1 LDHWQ
6 ICKKD
11 AKWYMREAQKEELR
25 QDIAQMKRL
34 YHLCIMQSGFFAYR
48 SRGILYAGI
57 LQMGIEAYAFQ
68 ASRPTICNGQ
78 KA

>member
-11 AKWYMREAQKEELR
+11 VKWFMREAQKEELR
-25 QDIAQMKRL
+25 QGIVQMKRL

-48 SRGILYAGI
+48 NRGILYAGI
-57 LQMGIEAYAFQ
+57 LQMGIEAYDFQ
-68 ASRPTICNGQ
+68 ASCPTICNGQ